1 MKSGFICI
9 AGMPNAGK
17 STLINAL
24 VGEKVAIVSW
34 RPQTTRNKILGVVNT
49 EDAQIVFIDTP
60 GIHRARNKL
69 GEYMMQSVASGL
81 KDVDGVLYVVDAV
94 KGIREED
101 EEFLSLRP
109 SSLPVVVAL
118 NKEDAVTRDTLFA
131 VLEKLNSYKDIRAV
145 VPVSAKKAENLAP
158 LTEEIEKFLP
168 EGEAMYP
175 DDMYTDR
182 TMRFMAAEIIREKA
196 LYLLDKEVPYGIGVH
211 INKFELREDKPIY
224 DVDADVVCEKQS
236 HKAIVIGKGGA
247 TLKKISTA
255 ARQDIEELTGCK
267 VFLTLYVRVKNEWRD
282 SDYLMRELGYDVKD
296 LKN

>member
-81 KDVDGVLYVVDAV
+81 KDVDGVLYVVDAA
-94 KGIREED
+94 KGIRKED

-211 INKFELREDKPIY
+211 INKFELRENKPIY